1 MGRTFLGILCAVVLH
16 AAFLLFGGLLLPEA
30 AASHANAQ
38 DVELLADVVD
48 ETKKEEPPP
57 EDPPEVETKPED
69 APDAEEVIRNL
80 EQQPAVDATPAL
92 DAASLSAIGDAL
104 LGQGG
109 GAGDFASAM
118 SFASGGRIGGTGK
131 GGALDATMDQAFS
144 LADLDQK
151 PRAAYQSEPIFP
163 KEMRGKKVEGVVSV
177 IFVVDAGGRVADPRV
192 EKSTHPAFDKPAV
205 DAVRQWK
212 FEPGVKGGKRVPCKM
227 RVSIR
232 FPNS

>member
-1 MGRTFLGILCAVVLH
+1 MSRTFLGILCAVVLH

-38 DVELLADVVD
+38 DVELLTDVAA
-48 ETKKEEPPP
+48 ETKQEEPPP
-57 EDPPEVETKPED
+57 EQPPEVETKPEEV
-69 APDAEEVIRNL
+69 PDAQEVIRNF
-80 EQQPAVDATPAL
+80 EQQPADAAPAL
-92 DAASLSAIGDAL
+92 DAASLSAIGEAL

-109 GAGDFASAM
+109 GGDFGSAL

-131 GGALDATMDQAFS
+131 GGALDAAMDQAFS

-151 PRAAYQSEPIFP
+151 PRAAYQAEPIFP

-177 IFVVDAGGRVADPRV
+177 IFVVDATGKVTDPRA